1 MVTGGCF
8 PGVKR
13 LELEA
18 HHSPPAN
25 AEVKKMWIYISTPP
39 YAFMA

>member
-1 MVTGGCF
+1 VLGAVS
-8 PGVKR
+8 PEVKR

-18 HHSPPAN
+18 DHSPPTN
-25 AEVKKMWIYISTPP
+25 AEVKKMLIYISTPP